1 MFERPKRGVGCAR
14 GAPEATVIQIAT
26 KVDAAVFCNRISFD
40 ARSKKP
46 ERRAKTEILFPPFG
60 EFENQI
66 SFVFV
71 ARSALTDD

>member
-26 KVDAAVFCNRISFD
+26 KVDAAVFCNRISKD

-46 ERRAKTEILFPPFG
+46 ERRAKTEILFPPFASSK
-60 EFENQI
+60 I
-66 SFVFV
+66 KSVSFSSPDP
-71 ARSALTDD
+71 R